1 MGRHLS
7 RPTYQVGHIKL
18 RFSNSLDEKQNDGH
32 ACKVLLDRGKV
43 GTGVD
48 TMTQTVGELIKQ
60 LRGARSQREIGDA
73 VGGLSGSAVSDWER
87 GVTLPMLS
95 HAIKLDDVL
104 GADGQIVGAVV
115 RATAEDRPVAV
126 SPKLNGAAKLP
137 AEVTDLAAGI
147 QAVLD
152 EIREL
157 GARVDRLAREVQEIR
172 ELDPPPTPEAPAPP
186 LEPGKPPARPRRPS
200 STTPPQ

>member
-1 MGRHLS
+1 
-7 RPTYQVGHIKL
+7 
-18 RFSNSLDEKQNDGH
+18 
-32 ACKVLLDRGKV
+32 VLVDIGKV

-95 HAIKLDDVL
+95 HAIRLDDVL
-104 GADGQIVGAVV
+104 HADGQIVGAVV
-115 RATAEDRPVAV
+115 RATAEERPVAV
-126 SPKLNGAAKLP
+126 TRAVNGSAKPP
-137 AEVTDLAAGI
+137 AEVTELVAGI

-172 ELDPPPTPEAPAPP
+172 ELDPPPGIAAPAPP
-186 LEPGKPPARPRRPS
+186 PAPDTPPARPRRRPS
-200 STTPPQ
+200 RTNPPQ